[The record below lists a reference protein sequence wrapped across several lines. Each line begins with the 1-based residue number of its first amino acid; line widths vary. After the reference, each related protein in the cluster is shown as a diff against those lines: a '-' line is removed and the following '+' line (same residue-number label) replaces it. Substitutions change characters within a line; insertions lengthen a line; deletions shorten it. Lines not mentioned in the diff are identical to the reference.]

1 MSGALVQVTTRLRAN
16 VFQVE
21 GGVVTLP
28 PTEDYGSYDDSQ
40 VIIRGDL
47 HYVYFFLLFDE
58 TVQSP
63 IICVQMARNG
73 YGAFVVSYGRLR

>member
-1 MSGALVQVTTRLRAN
+1 MSGALVQLTTRL
-16 VFQVE
+16 
-21 GGVVTLP
+21 VTLP
-28 PTEDYGSYDDSQ
+28 PTEDYGSYDDSH

-73 YGAFVVSYGRLR
+73 YLVSLMGA